1 MMETSLRHFA
11 LLPLLA
17 MAAPAYAQQ
26 EPASVQATEPG
37 STAVTTDEQAP
48 DAEDHDIVVVATRLA
63 GQVDAPQPPIV
74 TLNEE
79 DIATYGAS
87 SITELISALG
97 TQTTSGRGRGGGF
110 PVILI
115 NGQRISSFR
124 EMRNLPPEAIRRME
138 VLPEEVA
145 LRYGYAPDQ
154 RVINF
159 ILKDNFSSRTVQFDY
174 KLPTDGG
181 FDTFSF
187 EGSLFQISGKNRLN
201 LTVNADDTSPLTEGE
216 RGVSGISPAR
226 APIAGD
232 PNPADYRT
240 LVANSR
246 NFGFNGTWTTPL
258 GQGPGA
264 ASLTL
269 NGAASTS
276 RSNSFSGLV
285 SGTATGDVS
294 RYFLYPLMRQS
305 KTDTYQAGL
314 NLNKPLGSWR
324 LTTTVD
330 ASTATTTTTVDRV
343 PTQLVGGQDLA
354 TTVLPLTGPPPG
366 LIDPGS
372 TVARAKNDSVTSL
385 ATLVGRPFSLP
396 GGEVSAT
403 FRLGFAYT
411 GITSNGTGLFET
423 KLNRGDL
430 SGGINLGIP
439 ITSRRENFLSGIG
452 DLSLNVSGGINRLSD
467 FGMLYDWSAG
477 LTWGITEKLN
487 LQASYIVNEQAP
499 ALSDLGNPLIVTPN
513 VAVFDFTRGET
524 ALVTLVTGGNPNL
537 RKEVQRDLKITAN
550 WQLPFLRNST
560 FTVEYNRNNSDDVTA
575 GFPLLTPEI
584 ESAFPGRVTRCT
596 NPAECEVGT
605 IIAID
610 QRPVTFDKTKSS
622 RLRYGFNVQGTL
634 GKAQP
639 QEGGFPGMG
648 GPGGRGGPGMGGGRG
663 GRGGPGGGF
672 GGPRGPG
679 GPGMGGGGPGGPG
692 GMGGPPN
699 GQGRWNLAIY
709 HTIRFD
715 ESVLIAPGGPFL
727 DLLNGDALTGGG
739 VSRHSLEVEGGAF
752 YKGLGLRFNGSWAA
766 PTRVVSTLP
775 GGTNLRFGS
784 AFKLDLRLF
793 ANLQDQK
800 WLVEASPF
808 FKGSRLTL
816 EITNLFNARQRITD
830 ANGVVPTNYQPD
842 LVDPRGRVIGIGFRK
857 QF

>member
-1 MMETSLRHFA
+1 METSLRHFA

-17 MAAPAYAQQ
+17 MAAPAYAQE
-26 EPASVQATEPG
+26 EPASAQATEPG
-37 STAVTTDEQAP
+37 STAATPDEQ
-48 DAEDHDIVVVATRLA
+48 DSQTDGSEIVVVATRLA

-79 DIATYGAS
+79 DIASYGAA
-87 SITELISALG
+87 SITELISSLG
-97 TQTTSGRGRGGGF
+97 TQTTSGRGRGGGG

-145 LRYGYAPDQ
+145 LRFGYSPDQ

-181 FDTFSF
+181 YDTFSF

-240 LVANSR
+240 LIADSR

-258 GQGPGA
+258 GEGPGA

-276 RSNSFSGLV
+276 RSASFSGLAQGIAGPPGNEV
-285 SGTATGDVS
+285 T
-294 RYFLYPLMRQS
+294 RYFLYPLARQS

-330 ASTATTTTTVDRV
+330 ASTATTTTIVGLQ
-343 PTQLVGGQDLA
+343 PTIPGG
-354 TTVLPLTGPPPG
+354 LPVSGPLPALTDG
-366 LIDPGS
+366 GS
-372 TVARAKNDSVTSL
+372 TIARARNDSVTSL
-385 ATLVGRPFSLP
+385 ATLVGRPFRVP

-411 GITSNGTGLFET
+411 GITSDGGAVMT

-430 SGGINLGIP
+430 NGGINLGIP

-452 DLSLNVSGGINRLSD
+452 DLSLNLSGGINRLSD
-467 FGMLYDWSAG
+467 FGTLYDWSAG
-477 LTWGITEKLN
+477 LTWAPTDRLN
-487 LQASYIVNEQAP
+487 FQASYIVNQQP
-499 ALSDLGNPLIVTPN
+499 PSLSDLGNPLIVTPN
-513 VAVFDFTRGET
+513 VAVFDFTRNET
-524 ALVTLVTGGNPNL
+524 ALVTLTTGGNPNL
-537 RKEVQRDLKITAN
+537 RKEVQRDLKVTAN
-550 WQLPFLRNST
+550 WQLPFLKNST
-560 FTVEYNRNNSDDVTA
+560 FTVEYNGNNSDDVTA
-575 GFPLLTPEI
+575 AFPLLTPAI
-584 ESAFPGRVTRCT
+584 EAAFPGRVTRCT
-596 NPAECEVGT
+596 TPATCVLGT
-605 IIAID
+605 ITAID

-634 GKAQP
+634 GKAPP
-639 QEGGFPGMG
+639 QDGDSAGMG
-648 GPGGRGGPGMGGGRG
+648 RSGGRGGPGMGGGRG
-663 GRGGPGGGF
+663 GRGGGF
-672 GGPRGPG
+672 GGPRG
-679 GPGMGGGGPGGPG
+679 GGGPGGM
-692 GMGGPPN
+692 MGGGSG
-699 GQGRWNLAIY
+699 GQGRWNLAVY

-739 VSRHSLEVEGGAF
+739 VSRNSLEVEGGAF
-752 YKGLGLRFNGSWAA
+752 YKGLGFRFNGSWAA

-775 GGTNLRFGS
+775 NGSNLRFGS
-784 AFKLDLRLF
+784 AFKLNLRLF
-793 ANLQDQK
+793 ANLQEQK
-800 WLVEASPF
+800 WLVNASPF

-816 EITNLFNARQRITD
+816 EVNNLFNARQRITD

-842 LVDPRGRVIGIGFRK
+842 LIDPQGRVIGIGFRK

>member
-1 MMETSLRHFA
+1 METSLRHFA

-17 MAAPAYAQQ
+17 MAAPAYAQT
-26 EPASVQATEPG
+26 EPAALQSTEPG
-37 STAVTTDEQAP
+37 STAGTADEQDP
-48 DAEDHDIVVVATRLA
+48 GVEDHDIVVVATRLV

-74 TLNEE
+74 TLDEA
-79 DIATYGAS
+79 DIASYGAS

-145 LRYGYAPDQ
+145 LRFGYSPDQ

-174 KLPTDGG
+174 KLPSDGG
-181 FDTFSF
+181 YDTFSF

-226 APIAGD
+226 APIPGD

-240 LVANSR
+240 LVADSR

-258 GQGPGA
+258 GTGPGA

-269 NGAASTS
+269 NGAASTN
-276 RSNSFSGLV
+276 RSTSFSGLA
-285 SGTATGDVS
+285 SGTSSGGVT
-294 RYFLYPLMRQS
+294 RYFLYPLMRGS
-305 KTDTYQAGL
+305 KTDTFQAGL

-330 ASTATTTTTVDRV
+330 ASTATTTTNVGNQPDLTAIVV
-343 PTQLVGGQDLA
+343 PSSGP
-354 TTVLPLTGPPPG
+354 LPALS
-366 LIDPGS
+366 DAGS
-372 TVARAKNDSVTSL
+372 TIARAKNDSVTSL
-385 ATLVGRPFSLP
+385 ATLVGRPFRLP
-396 GGEVSAT
+396 GGEVAAT

-411 GITSNGTGLFET
+411 GITSTRTGLSET
-423 KLNRGDL
+423 RLNRGDL

-452 DLSLNVSGGINRLSD
+452 DLSLNLSAGANRLSD
-467 FGMLYDWSAG
+467 FGTLFDWSAG

-487 LQASYIVNEQAP
+487 LQASYIVNEQPPSLA
-499 ALSDLGNPLIVTPN
+499 DLGNPLIVTPA
-513 VAVFDFTRGET
+513 VAVFDFTRNET
-524 ALVTLVTGGNPNL
+524 ALVTLTTGGNPNL
-537 RKEVQRDLKITAN
+537 QKEVQRDLKITAN
-550 WQLPFLRNST
+550 WQLPFFRNST

-575 GFPLLTPEI
+575 AFPLLTPAI
-584 ESAFPGRVTRCT
+584 EAAFPGRVTRAGGILT
-596 NPAECEVGT
+596 
-605 IIAID
+605 AID
-610 QRPVTFDKTKSS
+610 QRPVTFDKTRSS
-622 RLRYGFNVQGTL
+622 RLRYGFNVQGTI
-634 GKAQP
+634 GKAQEMP
-639 QEGGFPGMG
+639 GFPGMG
-648 GPGGRGGPGMGGGRG
+648 GPGGRG

-699 GQGRWNLAIY
+699 GQGRWNLAVY

-739 VSRHSLEVEGGAF
+739 VSRNSLEVEGGAF

-775 GGTNLRFGS
+775 GGSNLRFGS
-784 AFKLDLRLF
+784 AFKLDLRVF

-800 WLVEASPF
+800 WLMSASPF

-842 LVDPRGRVIGIGFRK
+842 LIDPQGRVIGIGFRK

>member
-1 MMETSLRHFA
+1 METSLRHFA

-17 MAAPAYAQQ
+17 MAAPAYAQE
-26 EPASVQATEPG
+26 EPAAVQSTEPG
-37 STAVTTDEQAP
+37 STAVTVDAQDP
-48 DAEDHDIVVVATRLA
+48 DAEDTDIVVVATRLA

-79 DIATYGAS
+79 DIASYGAS

-145 LRYGYAPDQ
+145 LRFGYAPDQ

-187 EGSLFQISGKNRLN
+187 EGSLFQIAGKNRLN

-240 LVANSR
+240 LVADSR

-276 RSNSFSGLV
+276 RSTSFSGLA
-285 SGTATGDVS
+285 SGTSTGGVA
-294 RYFLYPLMRQS
+294 RYYLYPLMRQS

-330 ASTATTTTTVDRV
+330 ASTATTTTTVDQQSN
-343 PTQLVGGQDLA
+343 PPAGLPA
-354 TTVLPLTGPPPG
+354 TGALPPLTGVG
-366 LIDPGS
+366 TTI
-372 TVARAKNDSVTSL
+372 ARAKNDSVTSL
-385 ATLVGRPFSLP
+385 ATLVGRPLSLP

-403 FRLGFAYT
+403 FKLGFAYT
-411 GITSNGTGLFET
+411 GLTSNRTGLSET

-439 ITSRRENFLSGIG
+439 LTSRRENFLSGIG
-452 DLSLNVSGGINRLSD
+452 DLSLNLSGGIDRLSD
-467 FGMLYDWSAG
+467 FGTLYDWSAG
-477 LTWGITEKLN
+477 LTWVPTDRLN
-487 LQASYIVNEQAP
+487 LQASYIVNEQP
-499 ALSDLGNPLIVTPN
+499 PSLSDLGNPLIVTEQ
-513 VAVFDFTRGET
+513 VAVYDFTRQET
-524 ALVTLVTGGNPNL
+524 ALVNLTTGGNPNL

-550 WQLPFLRNST
+550 WQVPFVKNST
-560 FTVEYNRNNSDDVTA
+560 FTIEYNRNNSDDVTA
-575 GFPLLTPEI
+575 AFPLLTPAI
-584 ESAFPGRVTRCT
+584 EAAFPGRVTRDA
-596 NPAECEVGT
+596 NGR

-610 QRPVTFDKTKSS
+610 QRPVTFDNTKSS
-622 RLRYGFNVQGTL
+622 RLRYGFNVQGTI
-634 GKAQP
+634 GKAQAMP
-639 QEGGFPGMG
+639 DFPGMG
-648 GPGGRGGPGMGGGRG
+648 GPGGRGPRGAGGPGGR
-663 GRGGPGGGF
+663 GGGF
-672 GGPRGPG
+672 GGPR

-715 ESVLIAPGGPFL
+715 ESVLIAPGGPLL

-775 GGTNLRFGS
+775 GGSNLRFGS
-784 AFKLDLRLF
+784 AFKLDMRLF

-816 EITNLFNARQRITD
+816 ELTNLFNARQRITD
-830 ANGVVPTNYQPD
+830 ANGVIPTNYQAD
-842 LVDPRGRVIGIGFRK
+842 LIDPQGRMIGIGFRK